1 MLDLLVQRSTVVTLA
16 VIGGFLSLAVTTLSA
31 RGTLSAAL
39 LKRLNMAS
47 YVFMGSSMLLFI
59 VAGLS

>member
-1 MLDLLVQRSTVVTLA
+1 MLDLLVQRSTVVALA
-16 VIGGFLSLAVTTLSA
+16 VIGGVLSLVVTALSA
-31 RGTLSAAL
+31 RGALSATVI
-39 LKRLNMAS
+39 KRLNMAS

>member
-1 MLDLLVQRSTVVTLA
+1 MLDVLLQRSTVVSLA
-16 VIGGFLSLAVTTLSA
+16 VIGGILSVCVTVLSA
-31 RGTLSAAL
+31 RGALSEVV

-47 YVFMGSSMLLFI
+47 YVFMGMSMVLFI

>member
-1 MLDLLVQRSTVVTLA
+1 MLELLLQRTTVVTLA
-16 VIGGFLSLAVTTLSA
+16 VIGGVLSLAVTTLSA
-31 RGTLSAAL
+31 RGTLSAVVI
-39 LKRLNMAS
+39 KRLNMAS